1 MTLRIV
7 GGLSTRASLKLPSVC
22 GYTPSEGVSPMI
34 DDDPFAPPVKKA
46 VPLEQQLENAS
57 IDELEHRIEKL
68 KAEIQLCEKAIG
80 AKRAQREA
88 ADSVF
93 GSRPS

>member
-1 MTLRIV
+1 
-7 GGLSTRASLKLPSVC
+7 
-22 GYTPSEGVSPMI
+22 MI

-57 IDELEHRIEKL
+57 IDELEFRIERL
-68 KAEIQLCEKAIG
+68 KSEIVACENAIK

-93 GSRPS
+93 GQRSS

>member
-1 MTLRIV
+1 
-7 GGLSTRASLKLPSVC
+7 
-22 GYTPSEGVSPMI
+22 MI
-34 DDDPFAPPVKKA
+34 DDDPFAPPVKKTL
-46 VPLEQQLENAS
+46 PLEQQLENAS
-57 IDELEHRIEKL
+57 IDELEFRIERL
-68 KAEIQLCEKAIG
+68 KAEITACENAIK

>member
-1 MTLRIV
+1 
-7 GGLSTRASLKLPSVC
+7 
-22 GYTPSEGVSPMI
+22 MI

-46 VPLEQQLENAS
+46 VPLEQQLEVAS
-57 IDELEHRIEKL
+57 IDELEFRIEKL
-68 KAEIQLCEKAIG
+68 KAEIRLCEAAIT
-80 AKRAQREA
+80 AKRKQREA

>member
-1 MTLRIV
+1 MR
-7 GGLSTRASLKLPSVC
+7 
-22 GYTPSEGVSPMI
+22 PMI

-57 IDELEHRIEKL
+57 IDELEFRIERL
-68 KAEIQLCEKAIG
+68 KAEIVACENAIK
-80 AKRAQREA
+80 AKRAQRAA

-93 GSRPS
+93 GGGAS

>member
-1 MTLRIV
+1 ML
-7 GGLSTRASLKLPSVC
+7 
-22 GYTPSEGVSPMI
+22 

-57 IDELEHRIEKL
+57 IDELEHRIERL
-68 KAEIQLCEKAIG
+68 KSEISACQRAIE
-80 AKRAQREA
+80 AKRAQRAA

-93 GSRPS
+93 GARPS

>member
-1 MTLRIV
+1 ML
-7 GGLSTRASLKLPSVC
+7 
-22 GYTPSEGVSPMI
+22 

-57 IDELEHRIEKL
+57 VDELLVRIEKL
-68 KAEIQLCEKAIG
+68 KAEIAQCEEAIV
-80 AKRAQREA
+80 AKRAQRAA

-93 GSRPS
+93 GKPS

>member
-1 MTLRIV
+1 MV
-7 GGLSTRASLKLPSVC
+7 
-22 GYTPSEGVSPMI
+22 

-46 VPLEQQLENAS
+46 VPLEQQLEVAS
-57 IDELEHRIEKL
+57 IDELEFRIQKL
-68 KAEIQLCEKAIG
+68 KAEIAQCEEAIVK
-80 AKRAQREA
+80 KRAQLEA

>member
-1 MTLRIV
+1 
-7 GGLSTRASLKLPSVC
+7 
-22 GYTPSEGVSPMI
+22 MI

-57 IDELEHRIEKL
+57 IDELEFRIERL
-68 KAEIQLCEKAIG
+68 KTEIAACEIAIK

-93 GSRPS
+93 GGRPS

>member
-1 MTLRIV
+1 
-7 GGLSTRASLKLPSVC
+7 
-22 GYTPSEGVSPMI
+22 MI

-57 IDELEHRIEKL
+57 IDELEFRIQRL
-68 KAEIQLCEKAIG
+68 KTEIAACEDAIK